1 MRLFLPAFLED
12 IKKLRM
18 CQTVFRFSA
27 YCLTFVL
34 FLNLISCTT
43 ERVAYF
49 KDVPDSASAKRV
61 LQSLPP
67 AEAAIVRPDDV
78 LNITIQTL
86 DPAAN
91 TLLNQGNLP
100 VNSGAVTGSSTNTT
114 TQAVISGYLV
124 NKDGYV
130 HLPYIGDVM
139 VKGLTSDQVKELV
152 VQKIS
157 VYFKDPVVNVRFT
170 NFKITVLGEVRNP
183 TTFLLPNEN
192 PTIFDALGLAGDITL
207 YGRRDNVMLIRSEA
221 DGKKDIVR
229 LNLDS
234 TSAITSPYFYLKP
247 NDVLYVEPTADRVAG
262 TSEYRT
268 RDIAIIASALS
279 LMVIIVARL
288 IQ

>member
-1 MRLFLPAFLED
+1 MLKTAFH
-12 IKKLRM
+12 
-18 CQTVFRFSA
+18 FAA
-27 YCLTFVL
+27 YCLSFVMLVSL
-34 FLNLISCTT
+34 FSCKTQ
-43 ERVAYF
+43 RVAYF
-49 KDVPDSASAKRV
+49 QDVPDSISVKRV
-61 LQSLPP
+61 LQSVPP
-67 AEAAIVRPDDV
+67 SEQAIVRPDDV

-86 DPAAN
+86 DPSAN
-91 TLLNQGNLP
+91 TILNQGNLP
-100 VNSGAVTGSSTNTT
+100 VNSGAVTGGTGNNNGNT

-130 HLPYIGDVM
+130 HLPYIGDVL

-152 VQKIS
+152 TQKIS

-229 LNLDS
+229 INLDS
-234 TSAITSPYFYLKP
+234 TTAITSPYFYLKP
-247 NDVLYVEPTADRVAG
+247 NDVLYVEPTSDRVAS

-268 RDIAIIASALS
+268 RDVAIIASALS
-279 LMVIIVARL
+279 LMVVIVARL

>member
-1 MRLFLPAFLED
+1 MFKTA
-12 IKKLRM
+12 
-18 CQTVFRFSA
+18 FRFLT
-27 YCLTFVL
+27 YCFAFVFFANL
-34 FLNLISCTT
+34 FSCKT
-43 ERVAYF
+43 ERIAYF
-49 KDVPDSASAKRV
+49 KDVPDSTSAKKV
-61 LQSLPP
+61 LQTIPP

-86 DPAAN
+86 DANAN

-100 VNSGAVTGSSTNTT
+100 VNSGAVTGGTGNNNGNT

-130 HLPYIGDVM
+130 HLPYIGDVL

-152 VQKIS
+152 TQKIA

-207 YGRRDNVMLIRSEA
+207 YGRRDNVMLIRSDA

-247 NDVLYVEPTADRVAG
+247 NDVLYVEPTADRVAS
-262 TSEYRT
+262 TSEFRT
-268 RDIAIIASALS
+268 RDIAIIGTALS
-279 LMVIIVARL
+279 LMVVIVARL